1 MRARRSLFD
10 YDLIVLLLFRLGDEG
25 SAFGIARQAI
35 RFILEDD
42 DARKSMLLEQPG
54 TLLPPVL
61 PLITSLLDYFG
72 VCDAGD
78 LVVKTYSDHSSSG
91 SSSFTVAET
100 NRKVWIAEAARIV
113 FNYAF
118 DESVDAQSRAAAL
131 ALVQEGV
138 QSLVQLAIRLIGD
151 RSIIVPERSSLSLGG
166 GLWSAPGYIALLH
179 AGLKAR
185 GVVFAE
191 TTRVTD
197 AAGEG
202 AKALAVQT

>member
-1 MRARRSLFD
+1 MLARS
-10 YDLIVLLLFRLGDEG
+10 LGDEG

-42 DARKSMLLEQPG
+42 DARKSVLFARPG
-54 TLLPPVL
+54 TVLPPTL
-61 PLITSLLDYFG
+61 PLIVALLDYFG
-72 VCDAGD
+72 VRDAGD
-78 LVVKTYSDHSSSG
+78 LVVKTYSDHSSLS

-118 DESVDAQSRAAAL
+118 DHDVDEESRAAAL
-131 ALVQEGV
+131 LLVQDGV
-138 QSLVQLAIRLIGD
+138 QSLVQMAIRLIGN
-151 RSIIVPERSSLSLGG
+151 RSIIVPGRASLSLGG
-166 GLWSAPGYIALLH
+166 GLWSASGYIELLH
-179 AGLKAR
+179 QGLKAA
-185 GVVFAE
+185 GIVFAE

-202 AKALAVQT
+202 AKALAM